1 MKVECK
7 NIARHNFNQIK
18 INLRVLKLRISYF
31 FNFPSSQLLNF
42 RLTIPQICLSGKQS
56 GLKG

>member
-42 RLTIPQICLSGKQS
+42 RLTIPQIFSDNN
-56 GLKG
+56 